1 MGRGANA
8 GQARLYQPHHRSRLQ
23 RLPSYYDRGFL
34 PSVRKPCPQNGAS
47 IPASVSPPTPGL
59 LCALVCR
66 ADITSR
72 AEALGGKDTSLPR
85 VSGTGRHSKR
95 KSEQVLSQLICHSL
109 VKKPS
114 I

>member
-8 GQARLYQPHHRSRLQ
+8 GQARLYQPHHRYRLQ

-72 AEALGGKDTSLPR
+72 AEALGRTRAFPELAELE
-85 VSGTGRHSKR
+85 GTAKG
-95 KSEQVLSQLICHSL
+95 SQSRC
-109 VKKPS
+109 
-114 I
+114 